1 MHKIPTTTDV
11 SQSKRLIAAGLPT
24 ATSDSVTAVSPA
36 WSLSRLIS
44 LMPNDICYLA
54 DESIDTTDEEAVMS
68 DPGVQY
74 DLRMNNNSVRYTT
87 FDNEEEKFC
96 AYGATLIDAV
106 VDAVIWLLDEGWIEK
121 EVNLRGE

>member
-11 SQSKRLIAAGLPT
+11 SQSQRLIEAGLPT

-36 WSLSRLIS
+36 WSLSRLIG

-68 DPGVQY
+68 APGIQY
-74 DLRMNNNSVRYTT
+74 DLRMNNNSVRYASYS
-87 FDNEEEKFC
+87 EEEKFC

-106 VDAVIWLLDEGWIEK
+106 VDAVIWLLDEGWIDK

>member
-1 MHKIPTTTDV
+1 MHKIPTATDV

-44 LMPNDICYLA
+44 LMPNDISYLA
-54 DESIDTTDEEAVMS
+54 DESIDVTDEEAVMS
-68 DPGVQY
+68 DPSIQY
-74 DLRMNNNSVRYTT
+74 DLRMNNNSVRYASYS
-87 FDNEEEKFC
+87 EEEKFC

>member
-11 SQSKRLIAAGLPT
+11 SQSQRLIEAGLPIK
-24 ATSDSVTAVSPA
+24 TSDSVTAVGPA

-44 LMPNDICYLA
+44 LMPNDISYLA
-54 DESIDTTDEEAVMS
+54 DESIDTTDEEAIMS
-68 DPGVQY
+68 DPGIQY
-74 DLRMNNNSVRYTT
+74 DLRMNNNSVRYAT
-87 FDNEEEKFC
+87 FDSEEEKFC

-106 VDAVIWLLDEGWIEK
+106 VDAVIWLLDEGWIDK